1 MRTLRL
7 PLYFAAAVCML
18 PPFSNA
24 QHAPTEPVAQAQS
37 APAAPTLRAL
47 VEAAWQRSPLAQT
60 LMARRHETAASRD
73 LAASWLAAAPTLGL
87 SERSDRWTDRRNAR
101 ETELSLSAPIVLPG
115 QHGARR
121 QLAERADQE
130 LDAQLLHARLAIAGE
145 VRARLWEAA
154 AAREVLAEKS
164 DHLHHVED
172 LADDVDRRVKA
183 GDLARSDALLAK
195 QELLAA
201 TTDLALARGRAGE
214 ALARFRL
221 LTGAAALPDME
232 PEPLPAAT
240 TATDHARLR
249 AAQAAA
255 TRARAAVELASAS
268 RQAAPTVALSMRRER
283 DGIMPDADRSIGI
296 ALQIPLSGKLR
307 NRPAEALAGTQLA
320 TASAELAQT
329 EAIVDSDLA
338 LAQDQLTNAR
348 AALDAAT
355 ARAAALREHTALFE
369 HAFRQG
375 EKPLADL
382 LRSRALTHEAEVA
395 VRQQRIA
402 LALAHSQM
410 NQASGILP

>member
-1 MRTLRL
+1 ML
-7 PLYFAAAVCML
+7 PLI
-18 PPFSNA
+18 SNA
-24 QHAPTEPVAQAQS
+24 QHAPAEAAVHAQS
-37 APAAPTLRAL
+37 APAAPTLHAL

-60 LMARRHETAASRD
+60 LTARRQETAASRD
-73 LAASWLAAAPTLGL
+73 LAASWLAAAPTLGV
-87 SERSDRWTDRRNAR
+87 SDRSDRWTDRRNAR

-121 QLAERADQE
+121 QLAERADEE

-145 VRARLWEAA
+145 VRSRLWEAA

-195 QELLAA
+195 QEVLAA

-214 ALARFRL
+214 ALARFRV
-221 LTGAAALPDME
+221 LTGASALPDME

-240 TATDHARLR
+240 TVTDHARLR
-249 AAQAAA
+249 AAQATA

-268 RQAAPTVALSMRRER
+268 RQGAPTVALSMRRER
-283 DGIMPDADRSIGI
+283 DGIMPNADRSIGI

-320 TASAELAQT
+320 TASAELAQSQ
-329 EAIVDSDLA
+329 AIVDSDLA

-395 VRQQRIA
+395 LRQQRIA

>member
-1 MRTLRL
+1 MRISRL
-7 PLYFAAAVCML
+7 PLYLAAAACML
-18 PPFSNA
+18 PPLSNA
-24 QHAPTEPVAQAQS
+24 QT
-37 APAAPTLRAL
+37 APAKPATPTLHAL
-47 VEAAWQRSPLAQT
+47 VEAAWQRSPLAHT
-60 LMARRHETAASRD
+60 LGARQQETAAARD
-73 LAASWLAAAPTLGL
+73 VAASWLAAAPTLGV
-87 SERSDRWTDRRNAR
+87 SDRSDRWTDRRNAR

-121 QLAERADQE
+121 QLAERAAEE
-130 LDAQLLHARLAIAGE
+130 LDAQLLQARLAIAGE
-145 VRARLWEAA
+145 VRTRLWEAA

-164 DHLHHVED
+164 DHLHHLEE
-172 LADDVDRRVKA
+172 LAADVDRRVKA
-183 GDLARSDALLAK
+183 GDLARSDALLAR

-201 TTDLALARGRAGE
+201 STDLALARGRAGE

-221 LTGAAALPDME
+221 LTGASSLPNVAA
-232 PEPLPAAT
+232 EPLPVEMSAT
-240 TATDHARLR
+240 GHARLR
-249 AAQAAA
+249 AAQAAE
-255 TRARAAVELASAS
+255 TRARASVELVSAS

-283 DGIMPDADRSIGI
+283 DGDMPGVDRSIGI

-307 NRPAEALAGTQLA
+307 HRPAEALAGTQLA
-320 TASAELAQT
+320 TASAELVQT
-329 EAIVDSDLA
+329 QAIVDADLA
-338 LAQDQLTNAR
+338 LAQDRLANAR

-355 ARAAALREHTALFE
+355 ARAAAMREHTSLFE

-375 EKPLADL
+375 DKPLADL